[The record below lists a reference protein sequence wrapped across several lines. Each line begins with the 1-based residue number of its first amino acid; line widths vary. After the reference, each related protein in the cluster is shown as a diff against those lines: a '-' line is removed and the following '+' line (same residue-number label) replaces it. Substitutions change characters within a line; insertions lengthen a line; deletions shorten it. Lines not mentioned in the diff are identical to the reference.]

1 MSAEPE
7 PSAQPAAAA
16 RSSLGRRFFGVAK
29 IALAAGIVVALLT
42 RIDRADLLKALH
54 GAADTWLLAAAVAY
68 SLLLVTQTWKWDRML
83 RAVGI
88 VRRFRD
94 LLRLYAIGFAFS
106 SFLPGNVGGDVV
118 RWHAASSPGL
128 RALVGATI
136 LGERITGLASLLV
149 MCWAMLALDP
159 RLATPP
165 VLILLGAAS
174 AALAGGLWLAWH
186 PRIEALLL
194 RGSRGRAGK
203 LLGPVHSL
211 HGALTAM
218 PAHAIFWSSCYS
230 LPFYAANGLC
240 FWLIAQAIGAPITWI
255 EACSVQML
263 ISVLNLLPI
272 NVGGLGLTQ
281 AGDVYLL
288 GLLGVD
294 PASALGMSLLRLA
307 LRYVYSGIGALLF
320 IGWRDQRRP
329 GELFPGAAPADAGSP
344 ARGDR

>member
-1 MSAEPE
+1 VSEANP
-7 PSAQPAAAA
+7 QPAGA
-16 RSSLGRRFFGVAK
+16 RPTFARRVFGVAK
-29 IALAAGIVVALLT
+29 VALAAGIVAALLA
-42 RIDRADLLKALH
+42 RIDRDALVRVLH
-54 GAADTWLLAAAVAY
+54 GAADGWLAAAAVAY

-94 LLRLYAIGFAFS
+94 LLRLYTIGFAFS

-128 RALVGATI
+128 RSLVGATI

-149 MCWAMLALDP
+149 MCWLMLAVDH
-159 RLATPP
+159 RLVTPP
-165 VLILLGAAS
+165 VLILLGSTS
-174 AALAGGLWLAWH
+174 AALVGGMWLAWH
-186 PRIEALLL
+186 PRVEALLL
-194 RGSRGRAGK
+194 RGSRGRAGR
-203 LLGPVHSL
+203 LLKPVHSL
-211 HGALTAM
+211 HGALTSM
-218 PAHAIFWSSCYS
+218 PAHAIFWSSVYS

-240 FWLIAQAIGAPITWI
+240 FMLIARAVGAPITYV
-255 EACSVQML
+255 EACAVQMV

-288 GLLGVD
+288 GLFGVD
-294 PASALGMSLLRLA
+294 SASALGMSLLRLG
-307 LRYVYSGIGALLF
+307 LRYLYSGIGALLF
-320 IGWRDQRRP
+320 IGWRGQLGG
-329 GELFPGAAPADAGSP
+329 GELFAGPAPVDAGTA